1 MFSCPTAIGVAF
13 LNWSAAM
20 DGLQSARRLPG
31 PLRLRRAIDEGWLP
45 GLYLEADHD
54 AAATGGEPK
63 PKRRLL
69 AALAGGLG
77 ARILTPRRPGSFR
90 SSAVSVATPPCV
102 SRSWHSCPSTWRTP
116 CTGLSPIQV

>member
-90 SSAVSVATPPCV
+90 SSAVSVANPAVCEPP
-102 SRSWHSCPSTWRTP
+102 RRGRAPSWR
-116 CTGLSPIQV
+116 

>member
-1 MFSCPTAIGVAF
+1 MAIRAGREAEWAALTRAGDRWDSIHGAAQLLGETGVMQGQPMFSCPTAIGVAF

-69 AALAGGLG
+69 AA
-77 ARILTPRRPGSFR
+77 
-90 SSAVSVATPPCV
+90 
-102 SRSWHSCPSTWRTP
+102 
-116 CTGLSPIQV
+116 